1 MKTELIIFIV
11 VLLGNGAVALWK
23 KYKEQ
28 AASRPEAAPRPT
40 ASPRPAPRPRL
51 KPAGSA
57 ASPRRQ
63 PQQPTPQPIQPAREP
78 VPAPPERERPAAVV
92 AAAAVQVA
100 EDRNPPQ
107 RRAPRPSQPL
117 LAAKTAPRNG
127 RALGNLRQW
136 VVGAEI
142 LGAPRWRAP
151 LH

>member
-78 VPAPPERERPAAVV
+78 VPALPERERPAAVV
-92 AAAAVQVA
+92 VAAAVQVA
-100 EDRNPPQ
+100 EDRVP
-107 RRAPRPSQPL
+107 ALHTAARPSQQLP
-117 LAAKTAPRNG
+117 AAKAAPRNG
-127 RALGNLRQW
+127 RGLGNLRQW